1 MSTFLYTLKSS
12 NMLLHRKSTCDVQQ
26 GTHDQSRSC
35 NRTGGTTAKCPGC
48 AHDEK
53 KHTLAWQK
61 KGFIGASENRE
72 SKRPGGLVSE
82 AATFFSSS
90 PPFPFLSLPCTYQRP
105 CTSSI
110 PGREEG
116 PLLAP
121 LRPRLAS
128 NFFCVQSSSLPPLLF
143 SSKNRSSPPMP
154 FPPPP
159 NAPNPTLNSFPHAS
173 LLPPPGGGGG
183 GGGEAPAVGGE
194 GKKGVGGSAIKN
206 LALSSPGAPTT
217 TTQDRGRVIPLL
229 LLQTPTAAPLF
240 LIACQQKNRTKKIPT
255 KKIKVN
261 CSH

>member
-1 MSTFLYTLKSS
+1 
-12 NMLLHRKSTCDVQQ
+12 MLLHRKSTCDVQQ

-128 NFFCVQSSSLPPLLF
+128 NFFV
-143 SSKNRSSPPMP
+143 
-154 FPPPP
+154 
-159 NAPNPTLNSFPHAS
+159 
-173 LLPPPGGGGG
+173 
-183 GGGEAPAVGGE
+183 
-194 GKKGVGGSAIKN
+194 
-206 LALSSPGAPTT
+206 
-217 TTQDRGRVIPLL
+217 
-229 LLQTPTAAPLF
+229 
-240 LIACQQKNRTKKIPT
+240 
-255 KKIKVN
+255 
-261 CSH
+261 CSHLLHLPSSFLQKIEALPLCPSLRRQMHPTPPSTPFLTQAFFPLQAAAAAAAEKPQPWGGKGRRGLGGPQ

>member
-12 NMLLHRKSTCDVQQ
+12 DMLLHRKSTCDKSDCLNVQQ
-26 GTHDQSRSC
+26 GTHDERSSRSC

-48 AHDEK
+48 AHDK
-53 KHTLAWQK
+53 KNTHLGLTLAWQK

-72 SKRPGGLVSE
+72 SKRPSGFVSE

-128 NFFCVQSSSLPPLLF
+128 NFFCVQSSSPPPLLF

-173 LLPPPGGGGG
+173 LLPPPGGS
-183 GGGEAPAVGGE
+183 GGGEAPAVGGK

-217 TTQDRGRVIPLL
+217 TTKTEEESFRCCCFRRRLL
-229 LLQTPTAAPLF
+229 HLF
-240 LIACQQKNRTKKIPT
+240 F
-255 KKIKVN
+255 
-261 CSH
+261 